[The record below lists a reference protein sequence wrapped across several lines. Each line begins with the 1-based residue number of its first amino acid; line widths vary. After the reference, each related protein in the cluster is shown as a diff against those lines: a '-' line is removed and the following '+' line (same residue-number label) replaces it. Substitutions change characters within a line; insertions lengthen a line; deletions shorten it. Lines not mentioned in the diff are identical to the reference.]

1 VCLTT
6 GNVDDFCLGDDV
18 TWTGADDDIAEGE
31 LGDVV
36 GYRLPDRDRV
46 RVQFKKGN
54 SVHSDTLPVI

>member
-1 VCLTT
+1 
-6 GNVDDFCLGDDV
+6 VDDFCLGDDV